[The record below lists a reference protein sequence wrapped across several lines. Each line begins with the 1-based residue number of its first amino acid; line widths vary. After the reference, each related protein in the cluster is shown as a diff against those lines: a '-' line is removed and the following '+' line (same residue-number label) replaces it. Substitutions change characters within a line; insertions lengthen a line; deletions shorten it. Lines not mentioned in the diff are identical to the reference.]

1 MSRRTG
7 HGLGVRPRHPMAVWL
22 ILGVAFLGSAGV
34 NLFLGAID
42 TQVWPFVVGFALVA
56 VGLWCAVMAWRERD

>member
-7 HGLGVRPRHPMAVWL
+7 QQLRVRPRHPMAVWL
-22 ILGVAFLGSAGV
+22 ILGTAFLGTAAI

-42 TQVWPFVVGFALVA
+42 AQVWPFVLGFALVA
-56 VGLWCAVMAWRERD
+56 VAVWCAVMAWRERG